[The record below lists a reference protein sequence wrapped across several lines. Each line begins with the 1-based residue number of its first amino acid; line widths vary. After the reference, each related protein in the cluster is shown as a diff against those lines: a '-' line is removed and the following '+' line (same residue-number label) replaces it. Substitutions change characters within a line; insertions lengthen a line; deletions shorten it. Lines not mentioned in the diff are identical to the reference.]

1 MNHPMIVLLLC
12 ALVVAGC
19 AGWFRRVR
27 RERSARPPVDWLNL
41 DLIGRLRAGRDV
53 VQSYGQSAAAVV
65 IGLWFVLVALAKIT
79 EPFRG

>member
-1 MNHPMIVLLLC
+1 MDHPIFVFLLC
-12 ALVVAGC
+12 VLVVVGC
-19 AGWFRRVR
+19 VGWFRRVGNER
-27 RERSARPPVDWLNL
+27 RSRPAVDWLNL